1 MTGVVNHLLGKRVP
15 TSQQCRAARLCP
27 THCPRSWLDAPP
39 KTNGTGPP
47 LDPNRGQIEIFVRAL
62 FKHAAAGSHV
72 SLRSFYDDDST
83 RSFEIQCVA
92 VDNRD
97 DVVDAAYHQARRAA
111 NAKRKIVFCPPVATF
126 SNTEHARKEDIA
138 DGLTLSAE
146 CDEKPQAARALLEKL
161 LGPATIVVASG
172 GEWLNPD
179 TGELEPKLHLHW
191 RLRKPA
197 REDDRGRLEEA
208 RKLVIKLVGSDPS
221 HAPISHPI
229 RWPGSIHRKGEPKLC
244 RIVAENPEREIN
256 LDAAFKALK
265 EAVNNNPYTAHADAQ
280 AAPANWGELIGA
292 IVSAKSYHVPLTRLA
307 AKAITHGMSNSATVN
322 LLEGLMDASTGPRD
336 DRWRAR
342 RGEIPRSADTAM
354 EKFGSAGNGINAP
367 GLVATPYAWRDPAK
381 IFPRDFLY
389 GKHLIRKFLSGK
401 VSQGGVGK
409 STLIAGETL
418 AMVSGRNLLGV
429 IPSRRLR
436 VWLWNLEDPKEET
449 ERKIQAAALHYNLLS
464 QDIEPYLFIDSG
476 RDQKLVIA
484 ETTRDGARIVRPVVD
499 SLIEQVIARNI
510 DVLII
515 DPFVSSHRVIENSN
529 DDMDLVVKQW
539 SAIAE
544 LGNCAVELVHHSKKG
559 ELEKTVESSR
569 GAIAITDACRSVQ
582 VLNRMTKEEAE
593 RAGVQNYRLYFRVYA
608 DKANL
613 APPLENSNWFK
624 LENVSLGNG
633 PHLGGMGGDEVGV
646 IVTWQWPDAM
656 AGITGADFEKV
667 ASEIRTGKWRENSQA
682 KEWAGLAVAKAL
694 NLDAANKTDRA
705 RIGAMLKV
713 WLAAKLLVVVD
724 GFDEKSM
731 PKKFVE
737 VAEKA

>member
-1 MTGVVNHLLGKRVP
+1 MP

-244 RIVAENPEREIN
+244 RIVA
-256 LDAAFKALK
+256 AAGHL
-265 EAVNNNPYTAHADAQ
+265 
-280 AAPANWGELIGA
+280 
-292 IVSAKSYHVPLTRLA
+292 
-307 AKAITHGMSNSATVN
+307 
-322 LLEGLMDASTGPRD
+322 
-336 DRWRAR
+336 R
-342 RGEIPRSADTAM
+342 R
-354 EKFGSAGNGINAP
+354 
-367 GLVATPYAWRDPAK
+367 
-381 IFPRDFLY
+381 
-389 GKHLIRKFLSGK
+389 
-401 VSQGGVGK
+401 
-409 STLIAGETL
+409 IAG
-418 AMVSGRNLLGV
+418 SD
-429 IPSRRLR
+429 LR
-436 VWLWNLEDPKEET
+436 GAS
-449 ERKIQAAALHYNLLS
+449 QAAALARRNAFGAGGGS
-464 QDIEPYLFIDSG
+464 S
-476 RDQKLVIA
+476 
-484 ETTRDGARIVRPVVD
+484 TTRRAAIQASRSARLWRT
-499 SLIEQVIARNI
+499 ARCC
-510 DVLII
+510 L
-515 DPFVSSHRVIENSN
+515 
-529 DDMDLVVKQW
+529 M
-539 SAIAE
+539 
-544 LGNCAVELVHHSKKG
+544 
-559 ELEKTVESSR
+559 
-569 GAIAITDACRSVQ
+569 
-582 VLNRMTKEEAE
+582 
-593 RAGVQNYRLYFRVYA
+593 
-608 DKANL
+608 
-613 APPLENSNWFK
+613 
-624 LENVSLGNG
+624 
-633 PHLGGMGGDEVGV
+633 
-646 IVTWQWPDAM
+646 
-656 AGITGADFEKV
+656 
-667 ASEIRTGKWRENSQA
+667 
-682 KEWAGLAVAKAL
+682 
-694 NLDAANKTDRA
+694 
-705 RIGAMLKV
+705 
-713 WLAAKLLVVVD
+713 
-724 GFDEKSM
+724 
-731 PKKFVE
+731 
-737 VAEKA
+737 